1 MLWVIG
7 IGLILG
13 WVFLNLFAP
22 RAWSPLLL
30 LSGITV
36 LIVQI
41 AAYRKTKR
49 HGDGV
54 TRRHGDAETRRRV
67 TR

>member
-7 IGLILG
+7 AGLILG
-13 WVFLNLFAP
+13 WAILSLFAP

-30 LSGITV
+30 LSGICV

-41 AAYRKTKR
+41 AAYRKTKLHR
-49 HGDGV
+49 PVD
-54 TRRHGDAETRRRV
+54 
-67 TR
+67 

>member
-7 IGLILG
+7 AGLIFLWVILTLFSPRG
-13 WVFLNLFAP
+13 WA
-22 RAWSPLLL
+22 PLLL
-30 LSGITV
+30 LSGISV

-49 HGDGV
+49 HGDAG
-54 TRRHGDAETRRRV
+54 TR
-67 TR
+67 